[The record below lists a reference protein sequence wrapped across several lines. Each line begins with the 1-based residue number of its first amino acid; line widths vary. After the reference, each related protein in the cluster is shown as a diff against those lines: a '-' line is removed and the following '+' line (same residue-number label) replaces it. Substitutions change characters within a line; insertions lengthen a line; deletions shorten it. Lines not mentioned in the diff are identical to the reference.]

1 MLYTRKNLVRF
12 MALATCGAA
21 LGACGA
27 GDTGQPFTATYV
39 YCDNP
44 EAAAP
49 SCSLS
54 GFSMADDSALRTKLE
69 GCAQMN
75 CHGPSGV
82 PATTWTLDL
91 SGSVQGALMSLTTFA
106 DSSPYFLVDDLD
118 PDCSQ
123 LLTEVTS
130 KPVGAVRMPVTGGFW
145 STAETDCFRSYLNEL
160 YPQ

>member
-1 MLYTRKNLVRF
+1 MLYTRKNLVGS
-12 MALATCGAA
+12 MV
-21 LGACGA
+21 LGACALALAACG
-27 GDTGQPFTATYV
+27 GSDVGEPFTARLV

-54 GFSMADDSALRTKLE
+54 GFSMADDSALRAKLE
-69 GCAQMN
+69 GCTMSG
-75 CHGPSGV
+75 CHGTSG
-82 PATTWTLDL
+82 PRETTWSLDL
-91 SGSVQGALMSLTTFA
+91 SGSVDDALSSLATFA
-106 DSSPYFLVDDLD
+106 DSSSYFLIDDLD

-123 LLTEVTS
+123 MLSEVTS

-145 STAETDCFRSYLNEL
+145 STAEADCFRAYLHEL

>member
-12 MALATCGAA
+12 MALATCGVA

-69 GCAQMN
+69 GCTMSG
-75 CHGPSGV
+75 CHGTSG
-82 PATTWTLDL
+82 PRETTWSLDL
-91 SGSVQGALMSLTTFA
+91 SGSVGDALSSLATFA
-106 DSSPYFLVDDLD
+106 DGSSYFLVDDLD